1 MVSPI
6 TGTGRSEQMTNEA
19 PAGPGLGY
27 LAGADCRLDD
37 FISQVSEQTDLAGYP
52 HASSVEQGVLVYDSA
67 RLRAELARAGGR
79 REVAAEL
86 IRALQ
91 DGPGIVVFTGAFD
104 DLSVVGRAT
113 AEFEGII
120 EAQRAAGGA
129 AGDHFAAAGQND
141 RIWNALEKLALRAP
155 AVFAAYYAND
165 IIATVCQAWLGPGY
179 QVTSQVNVVNPG
191 GAAQTVHR
199 DYHLGFAGQAQA
211 ARYPAHAHRL
221 SPALTLQGA
230 VAHSDMPAETG
241 PTMYLPHSQKYLPGY
256 LAYWRPEFR
265 DYFDDHHV
273 QLPLRRGDAAFFNPA
288 LFHAAGANRTA
299 DVHRMANLLQVSSA
313 FGRAMEAVDRSRM
326 CAAVFP
332 ALLALADGGAAGPA
346 IANVIATCAEGYA
359 FPTNLDLDQPVGGL
373 APPAQAEILA
383 RAVAERWPQARLEAE
398 LGSWSAR
405 RQTQGAPGWP
415 APDPG
420 AAPHLDTRV
429 RAAS

>member
-1 MVSPI
+1 
-6 TGTGRSEQMTNEA
+6 MTNEA

-37 FISQVSEQTDLAGYP
+37 FISLVSEPADLAGYP

-67 RLRAELARAGGR
+67 RLRAEIARAGGG

-91 DGPGIVVFTGAFD
+91 DGPGIVVFTGAFE

-155 AVFAAYYAND
+155 EVFAAYYAND
-165 IIATVCQAWLGPGY
+165 IIAAVCHAWLGPGY

-199 DYHLGFAGQAQA
+199 DYHLGFTGQAQA

-256 LAYWRPEFR
+256 LAYWRPEFWA
-265 DYFDDHHV
+265 YFEDHHV

-313 FGRAMEAVDRSRM
+313 FGRAMEAVDRGRM

-332 ALLALADGGAAGPA
+332 ALLAMADAGAAGPA
-346 IANVIATCAEGYA
+346 IANVIAACAEGYA

-373 APPAQAEILA
+373 APPSQAEILA
-383 RAVAERWPQARLEAE
+383 RAVTERWPQARLEAE
-398 LGSWSAR
+398 LGTWSAR
-405 RQTQGAPGWP
+405 RQTQAAPGWA
-415 APDPG
+415 APDPAAADSVARAG
-420 AAPHLDTRV
+420 AA
-429 RAAS
+429 S